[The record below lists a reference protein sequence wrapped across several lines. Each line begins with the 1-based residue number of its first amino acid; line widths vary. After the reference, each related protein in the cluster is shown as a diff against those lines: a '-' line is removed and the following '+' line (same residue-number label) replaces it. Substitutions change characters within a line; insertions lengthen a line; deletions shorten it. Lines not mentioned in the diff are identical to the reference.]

1 MLQFLVDEDLPRS
14 LYRQLL
20 EVGLQATDVRDV
32 GLHATP
38 DEDIFRWAV
47 ANGYTLISADM
58 GFSNILSFPLGAH
71 HGIVVARIPNEI
83 PLRALN
89 RTIVEALLGVPE
101 EDLRGNLLIV
111 EPHRFRLRKAQPD

>member
-14 LYRQLL
+14 LYRRLQ
-20 EVGLQATDVRDV
+20 EAGLQATDVRDV

-38 DEDIFRWAV
+38 DEDIYRWAV

-58 GFSNILSFPLGAH
+58 GFSNILSFPLGTH
-71 HGIVVARIPNEI
+71 HGIVVARIPNEV

-89 RTIVEALLGVPE
+89 KTIVEALLSVPE
-101 EDLRGNLLIV
+101 QDLRGNLLIV
-111 EPHRFRLRKAQPD
+111 EPHRNRLRKAHPD